1 MVVSSGAVAGMPSLG
16 RVLTSGQPTTLV
28 LGGCAL
34 AAALYGLAMVRRGR
48 SWPVHRVFAFATGLA
63 VLVVSL
69 GRTFPEGDC
78 CWVEVFGT
86 KGYERVPFLWGAPGD
101 DVFHSALAAQAEA
114 FAASVRGAEPVGAGV
129 TDAVAALRSAEL
141 ARDSLRESGARVP
154 A

>member
-1 MVVSSGAVAGMPSLG
+1 MADGTGAGVGDRGAG
-16 RVLTSGQPTTLV
+16 RVRDQADTDPDVAAIAGRLT
-28 LGGCAL
+28 GG
-34 AAALYGLAMVRRGR
+34 
-48 SWPVHRVFAFATGLA
+48 A

-86 KGYERVPFLWGAPGD
+86 KGYERVPFVWGESGD
-101 DVFHSALAAQAEA
+101 EVFHAALAAQAEA
-114 FAASVRGAEPVGAGV
+114 FAAAVRGAEPAGAGV

-141 ARDSLRESGARVP
+141 ARDALRESRARVP